1 MDLTIHSSNVEVN
14 DGVRN
19 HVNRKLS
26 QLTKHLPGIVGATVE
41 FALEPTRS
49 KQHRIVAQV
58 TLKVNG
64 SVLRAEQRAAST
76 TAAINAAAEVLD
88 RRIEKFKSRV
98 YRSQRARHTPA
109 LGAQEAEE
117 QVMPVTVTVT
127 EESTTLPDGDLV
139 RIKTF
144 KMDPINVDE
153 AAVQMRLLGHT
164 FFMFLNAESGGYNL
178 LYLRDDGDYGLIQPK
193 SG

>member
-1 MDLTIHSSNVEVN
+1 MELTIHSRNVEVN
-14 DGVRN
+14 EVVRN
-19 HVNRKLS
+19 HVNRKLG

-41 FALEPTRS
+41 LALEPTRS
-49 KQHRIVAQV
+49 QQHRIVAQV
-58 TLKVNG
+58 TLKING
-64 SVLRAEQRAAST
+64 SVLRAEQRAA
-76 TAAINAAAEVLD
+76 AINAATDVLD

-117 QVMPVTVTVT
+117 QVMPVTVT

-144 KMDPINVDE
+144 EMEPINVDE

>member
-1 MDLTIHSSNVEVN
+1 
-14 DGVRN
+14 
-19 HVNRKLS
+19 
-26 QLTKHLPGIVGATVE
+26 LPGIVGATVE

-49 KQHRIVAQV
+49 QKHRIVAQV

-109 LGAQEAEE
+109 LGAEE
-117 QVMPVTVTVT
+117 QVMPVTVT

-144 KMDPINVDE
+144 EMEPINVDE

>member
-1 MDLTIHSSNVEVN
+1 MELTIHSRNVEVT

-19 HVNRKLS
+19 PVNRKLG
-26 QLTKHLPGIVGATVE
+26 QLTKHLAGIVGATGE
-41 FALEPTRS
+41 FALEPNRS
-49 KQHRIVAQV
+49 RQHRIVAQV
-58 TLKVNG
+58 ALKVNG
-64 SVLRAEQRAAST
+64 SVLRAEQRATST

-88 RRIEKFKSRV
+88 RRIEKFKSQD
-98 YRSQRARHTPA
+98 YRSERARQTPA
-109 LGAQEAEE
+109 LGVQEAED
-117 QVMPVTVTVT
+117 QVLPVTVT

-139 RIKTF
+139 RIKRF
-144 KMDPINVDE
+144 DMAPITVDA

-178 LYLRDDGDYGLIQPK
+178 LYSRDDGNYGLIQPI

>member
-1 MDLTIHSSNVEVN
+1 MELTIHSKNVELN
-14 DGVRN
+14 EGVRN
-19 HVNRKLS
+19 HVNRKLG

-49 KQHRIVAQV
+49 QKHRIVAQV

-76 TAAINAAAEVLD
+76 TAAINAAADVLD

-109 LGAQEAEE
+109 LGVQEAEQ
-117 QVMPVTVTVT
+117 QVMPVTEA
-127 EESTTLPDGDLV
+127 EESTTLPDGELV
-139 RIKTF
+139 RIKGF
-144 KMDPINVDE
+144 EMDPITVAE

>member
-1 MDLTIHSSNVEVN
+1 MELTIHSKNLEVN

-19 HVNRKLS
+19 HVNRKLG

-41 FALEPTRS
+41 FASEPTRS
-49 KQHRIVAQV
+49 EQHRIVAQV
-58 TLKVNG
+58 TLNVDG

-88 RRIEKFKSRV
+88 RRIERFKSRV

-117 QVMPVTVTVT
+117 QVMPAAVT
-127 EESTTLPDGDLV
+127 EESATLPDGDLV
-139 RIKTF
+139 RIKRF
-144 KMDPINVDE
+144 EMEPITVSE

-164 FFMFLNAESGGYNL
+164 FFMFLDTESGGYNL
-178 LYLRDDGDYGLIQPK
+178 LYLRDDGDYGLIQPN
-193 SG
+193 SP